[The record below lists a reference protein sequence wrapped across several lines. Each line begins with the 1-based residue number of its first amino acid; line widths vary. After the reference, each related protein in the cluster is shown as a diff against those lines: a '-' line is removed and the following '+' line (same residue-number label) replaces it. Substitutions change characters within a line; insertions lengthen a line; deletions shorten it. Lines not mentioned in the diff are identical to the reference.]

1 MPLSFCLPFFY
12 LVFLDKKEKMR
23 CITYLYL
30 TVIVR
35 RLNMQLRKTIRKERK
50 KTIHKETINKLTKIP
65 KYFWIFLYLKRACLS
80 KYQNEREIKYMK
92 KIYGCVLPNT
102 PLAKSSL
109 SWMGLVQD
117 PTYSFFIYWA
127 QSSLSVQAGLDPAGS
142 NPVTGPSQ

>member
-35 RLNMQLRKTIRKERK
+35 RLNMQLIKTIRKERK

-65 KYFWIFLYLKRACLS
+65 KYF
-80 KYQNEREIKYMK
+80 
-92 KIYGCVLPNT
+92 
-102 PLAKSSL
+102 
-109 SWMGLVQD
+109 
-117 PTYSFFIYWA
+117 
-127 QSSLSVQAGLDPAGS
+127 
-142 NPVTGPSQ
+142 